1 MIQRIQ
7 SVWLLLASLSIFA
20 LFAFPLVHNVYVGA
34 IPQTIKITGVYQ
46 DVAGQMVRSTSFLI
60 LTIVTIVMGILP
72 LIILMRFKDRKQ
84 QIALCYSLVLVLIG
98 YSFWMS
104 QTVKGVIGDNN
115 IKVENMGI
123 GVLLTSVSIVC
134 VLGAIRGIKNDEKL
148 VKSADRLR

>member
-1 MIQRIQ
+1 M
-7 SVWLLLASLSIFA
+7 LASLSIFA